1 MGPVK
6 RQEDAVREQLRDA
19 GGKNLPRARGR
30 GSRAIGALPSRIQGG
45 SGMLGRR
52 SLFFLS
58 FFLPAGFCLFV
69 WLSAVAI
76 SVCGQYPTDRPCLFL
91 TSRGEE
97 EGERERE
104 RERETHSSSSLP
116 QIRMHSARV
125 LYSQEASANLSGPNP
140 ASLSLSLPL
149 SSADSDNHDTN
160 QPFNPASRP
169 SPFGAAF
176 CPLQN
181 RHVSDPGL
189 VFLIHWLNRP
199 CTIHP
204 LAMSTTN

>member
-1 MGPVK
+1 M
-6 RQEDAVREQLRDA
+6 REQLRDA

-140 ASLSLSLPL
+140 ASLSLSLSPSL
-149 SSADSDNHDTN
+149 FCGLRQPRYKPAFQPGKST
-160 QPFNPASRP
+160 QPFRSCILP
-169 SPFGAAF
+169 SPE
-176 CPLQN
+176 
-181 RHVSDPGL
+181 
-189 VFLIHWLNRP
+189 
-199 CTIHP
+199 
-204 LAMSTTN
+204 